1 MNPAMWVAK
10 TGLDAQQH
18 RISVI
23 SNNLANV
30 NTTGFK
36 RSRAVFEDLVYQTVR
51 QPGASSSQDSE
62 LPSGLMLGTGVRTV
76 ATQKIFQQGN
86 TLQTDNSLD
95 LAVTGRGFLQVQLS
109 DGNTAYTRD
118 GSLMVDSDGNLVTA
132 SGYAIEPAITIPA
145 DALSVSIGADGT
157 VTATLPG
164 VASPTT
170 LGDITLADFINP
182 AGLQPLGENLS
193 IESASSG
200 TPTVGTPGEDG
211 LGSLLQGALEASNV
225 NVAEELVNMIETQRA
240 FESNSK
246 AISTVDEML
255 RFLNNNV

>member
-95 LAVTGRGFLQVQLS
+95 LAVTGRGFLQVQLP

>member
-1 MNPAMWVAK
+1 MLPALYVSK
-10 TGLDAQQH
+10 TGLAAQNTQLTT
-18 RISVI
+18 I

-95 LAVTGRGFLQVQLS
+95 LAVTGRGFLQVQLP

-132 SGYAIEPAITIPA
+132 SGYAIEPGITIPA